1 MTKTSQSTTPEVP
14 AGAAVRVVA
23 VASGKGGVGKTNIA
37 VNLALALAQEGQ
49 NVLLMDADLG
59 MANVDVMLNIRP
71 QYDLYHVI
79 TGEKTLDEVII
90 EGPLGI
96 GIIPAASGV
105 GRMADLTTHEHAGL
119 IHAFDEI
126 GRRVDTLV
134 VDTAA
139 GISDS
144 VVSFSRAAQDILVV
158 VCDEPASITDAYA
171 LIKVLSLEHGI
182 RRFQILANMVTDA
195 EHGRRLYARLANV
208 AGSFLDVSL
217 GYVGAIPLDDRLKQ
231 AVRQQAPVLLSFPH
245 SASSVAFQQLGKR
258 IRNLPR
264 LPAASGH
271 LGFFIERSSKAS
283 SPVAPGVHP

>member
-1 MTKTSQSTTPEVP
+1 MMQNSQSS
-14 AGAAVRVVA
+14 GGAVRVIA
-23 VASGKGGVGKTNIA
+23 VSSGKGGVGKTNVS

-49 NVLLMDADLG
+49 QVLLMDADLG

-79 TGEKTLDEVII
+79 TGQKTLDEVII
-90 EGPLGI
+90 QGPLGV

-105 GRMADLTTHEHAGL
+105 GRMADLSPHEHAGL
-119 IHAFDEI
+119 IAAFDEI
-126 GRRVDTLV
+126 AHRVDTLV

-144 VVSFSRAAQDILVV
+144 VVSFSRAAQEIIVV

-182 RRFQILANMVTDA
+182 RRFQILANMVSDA

-231 AVRQQAPVLLSFPH
+231 AVRQQSPVLLSFPH
-245 SASSVAFQQLGKR
+245 SASGVAFQQLGKR
-258 IRNLPR
+258 IKGLPR

-271 LGFFIERSSKAS
+271 LGFFIERTSMAQTAS
-283 SPVAPGVHP
+283 VGGVRT

>member
-1 MTKTSQSTTPEVP
+1 MTNPSLTGSDAPGS
-14 AGAAVRVVA
+14 AVRVLA
-23 VASGKGGVGKTNIA
+23 VASGKGGVGKTNIS

-49 NVLLMDADLG
+49 SVLLMDADLG

-71 QYDLYHVI
+71 QFDLYHVI
-79 TGEKTLDEVII
+79 TGEKTLDEVIV
-90 EGPLGI
+90 EGPCGV

-105 GRMADLTTHEHAGL
+105 GRMADLSPQEHAGL
-119 IHAFDEI
+119 IGAFDEI
-126 GRRVDTLV
+126 GRKVDTLV

-144 VVSFSRAAQDILVV
+144 VISFSRAAQEILVV

-171 LIKVLSLEHGI
+171 LIKVLSTEHGI

-217 GYVGAIPLDDRLKQ
+217 GYVGAIPHDERLKA
-231 AVRQQAPVLLSFPH
+231 AVRQQTAVLLSWPH
-245 SASSVAFQQLGKR
+245 SASSVAFQQLAKR
-258 IRNLPR
+258 IKSLPR

-271 LGFFIERSSKAS
+271 LGFFIERSSRAPG
-283 SPVAPGVHP
+283 PVASGARS

>member
-1 MTKTSQSTTPEVP
+1 MEKNYVP
-14 AGAAVRVVA
+14 PAEAAGNGVRVLA
-23 VASGKGGVGKTNIA
+23 VASGKGGVGKTNIS

-49 NVLLMDADLG
+49 SVLLMDADLG
-59 MANVDVMLNIRP
+59 MANIDVMLNIRP

-105 GRMADLTTHEHAGL
+105 GRMADLSVLEHAGL
-119 IHAFDEI
+119 IRAFDEI
-126 GRRVDTLV
+126 SRKVDTLV

-144 VVSFSRAAQDILVV
+144 VVSFSRAAQEIIVV

-182 RRFQILANMVTDA
+182 RRFQILANMVADA

-217 GYVGAIPLDDRLKQ
+217 GYVGAIPLDERLKA
-231 AVRQQAPVLLSFPH
+231 AVRSQTPVLLSYPH
-245 SASSVAFQQLGKR
+245 SASGVAFQVLGRRVKS
-258 IRNLPR
+258 LPR

-271 LGFFIERSSKAS
+271 LGFFIERTSKATS
-283 SPVAPGVHP
+283 AIAGGARS

>member
-1 MTKTSQSTTPEVP
+1 MTMNSAVAMDDPGS
-14 AGAAVRVVA
+14 AVRVLA
-23 VASGKGGVGKTNIA
+23 VASGKGGVGKTNIS

-49 NVLLMDADLG
+49 SVLLMDADLG

-90 EGPLGI
+90 DGPLGV
-96 GIIPAASGV
+96 GIIPAASGI
-105 GRMADLTTHEHAGL
+105 GRMADLSVAEHAGL
-119 IHAFDEI
+119 IRAFDEI

-144 VVSFSRAAQDILVV
+144 VVSFSRAAQEILVV

-171 LIKVLSLEHGI
+171 LVKVLSLEHGI
-182 RRFQILANMVTDA
+182 RRFQILANMVNDA

-217 GYVGAIPLDDRLKQ
+217 GYVGAIPLDERLKL
-231 AVRQQAPVLLSFPH
+231 AVRQQSPVLLSYPH
-245 SASSVAFQQLGKR
+245 SPSGVAFQVLAKR
-258 IRNLPR
+258 IKGLPR

-271 LGFFIERSSKAS
+271 LGFFIERTSKAPAIAGGARS
-283 SPVAPGVHP
+283 